1 MKIGVTFPQTEI
13 GSDPAMLRD
22 YAQTAEDLGY
32 DHILAYDHVLG
43 AQPGDHRPG
52 WSGPYNYQSTFHE
65 PLVLFAYMGAVTSR
79 IEFVTGVLILPQRQ
93 TALVA
98 KQAAEV
104 DILTDQRLRLGV
116 ANGWNAVEFESLN
129 EDFHNRGRRIEE
141 QIEVMRRLWTE
152 EVVTFKGKWHTL
164 DHVAIAPRPRRL
176 IPVWFGGMSDAA
188 MRRAARVGDGWYP
201 QLRPSDGDPREVLDR
216 FRSYVREFGRR
227 PDDLGLQTTAAI
239 ANATPDAL
247 SRRLEELEALGITH
261 VCINTMNAGLSGPRD
276 HIDAIR
282 RYKEETGR

>member
-1 MKIGVTFPQTEI
+1 V
-13 GSDPAMLRD
+13 LRD

-93 TALVA
+93 AALVA

-201 QLRPSDGDPREVLDR
+201 QLRPSDGDPRAVLDR

-227 PDDLGLQTTAAI
+227 PDDVGLQTTAAI

-261 VCINTMNAGLSGPRD
+261 VCINTMNAGLAGPRD

-282 RYKEETGR
+282 RYKEEMGR

>member
-13 GSDPAMLRD
+13 GSDPAVLRD

-52 WSGPYNYQSTFHE
+52 WSGVYNYQTTFHE
-65 PLVLFAYMGAVTSR
+65 PFVLFAYMGAITTK
-79 IEFVTGVLILPQRQ
+79 IEFVTGILILPQRQ

-104 DILTDQRLRLGV
+104 DILTNERLRLGV
-116 ANGWNAVEFESLN
+116 ANGWNAAEYETLN

-152 EVVTFKGKWHTL
+152 EAVTFEGKWHTL
-164 DHVAIAPRPRRL
+164 NHVAIAPRPRRS
-176 IPVWFGGMSDAA
+176 IPVWFGGTSDVV
-188 MRRAARVGDGWYP
+188 MKRAARLGDGWYP
-201 QLRPSDGDPREVLDR
+201 QLRPSDGDPRETLDR
-216 FRSYVREFGRR
+216 FRAYVREYGRN
-227 PDDLGLQTTAAI
+227 PDNVGLQTTASI
-239 ANATPDAL
+239 ANATPDAWAT
-247 SRRLEELEALGITH
+247 RLEELDALGITH
-261 VCINTMNAGLSGPRD
+261 VCVNTMGAGLGGPRE
-276 HIDAIR
+276 HIEAIR
-282 RYKEETGR
+282 RYKEATGV